1 MTENT
6 EEKFDSLKNKVDDLI
21 KVCSEMK
28 VKNQILKASE
38 DNWQT
43 ERKQPQK
50 WLHVR
55 IKVAFRLLLPVSYF
69 WVRWWLCV
77 FLWRL
82 ERNAAHGGQLHCSL
96 CYRAH

>member
-6 EEKFDSLKNKVDDLI
+6 EEKFDSLKNKGDDLI

-43 ERKQPQK
+43 ERKQLLEK
-50 WLHVR
+50 NREAKSKLES
-55 IKVAFRLLLPVSYF
+55 ILTRLKAMNNS
-69 WVRWWLCV
+69 
-77 FLWRL
+77 
-82 ERNAAHGGQLHCSL
+82 
-96 CYRAH
+96 